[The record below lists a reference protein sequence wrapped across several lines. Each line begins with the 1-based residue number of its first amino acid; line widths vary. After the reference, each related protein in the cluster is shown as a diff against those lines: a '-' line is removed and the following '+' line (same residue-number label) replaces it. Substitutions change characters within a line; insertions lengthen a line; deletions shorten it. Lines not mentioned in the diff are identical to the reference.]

1 MAEGFGR
8 YYPAEFA
15 RYLRLANGEL
25 AETVESLDDGVD
37 RRHFTTEQVV
47 PIQRL
52 AKRSSKAASRLASY
66 LDNADPPNGL
76 PPSPR
81 RRRARR

>member
-37 RRHFTTEQVV
+37 
-47 PIQRL
+47 
-52 AKRSSKAASRLASY
+52 ASRLASY

>member
-25 AETVESLDDGVD
+25 AETVESLGDGVD
-37 RRHFTTEQVV
+37 RGHFTNEQIV

-52 AKRSSKAASRLASY
+52 GQTFIESRVPSRRVSGQSGSS
-66 LDNADPPNGL
+66 
-76 PPSPR
+76 
-81 RRRARR
+81 

>member
-25 AETVESLDDGVD
+25 AETVESLGDGVD
-37 RRHFTTEQVV
+37 RGHFTDEQIV

-52 AKRSSKAASRLASY
+52 AKRLAAGRA
-66 LDNADPPNGL
+66 AVAATAA
-76 PPSPR
+76 PR
-81 RRRARR
+81 